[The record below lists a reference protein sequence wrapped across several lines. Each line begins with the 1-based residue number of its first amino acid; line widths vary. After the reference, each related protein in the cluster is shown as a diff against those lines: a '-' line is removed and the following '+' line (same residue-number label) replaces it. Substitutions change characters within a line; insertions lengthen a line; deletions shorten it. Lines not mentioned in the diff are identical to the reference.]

1 MIKHIKVIGMLN
13 KNMTMEKLKQEVM
26 LIHFL

>member
-13 KNMTMEKLKQEVM
+13 KNMTMEKLKQEVC
-26 LIHFL
+26 